1 MEQNYYPISNLNT
14 FCKMNSNQLLE
25 VKKQYESLLAVKDK
39 PHVLDDETVQRVI
52 KCYTGQKELLEPERK
67 QFVKWEKEEK
77 LNTTQKEKIKKAYEN
92 LDKKEKIINDILSL
106 TKELEKGTINKL
118 MAKSDLELGIEFLS
132 KGFKL

>member
-1 MEQNYYPISNLNT
+1 
-14 FCKMNSNQLLE
+14 MNSNQLLE